1 MNKLMGAM
9 EGCKP
14 LLLSVFLF
22 LGLTA
27 CGLYWYA
34 ANDSGSMLA
43 LSLVTALLAG
53 AMLYTY
59 LSGRVHFETDL
70 LRVFGAILSLS
81 CAVFAFAFPP
91 FSVPDEFHHF
101 CSSYWMSGFFTGDSD
116 ISDSSVF
123 LMRDEDYEL
132 YDFFS
137 KNAGDM
143 LRIGIS
149 DFAAIEEAS
158 SFPMSH
164 EGGKHEVRGYEF
176 TVGSE
181 NAFAKIGSVAGVL
194 IARLFGM
201 NGLGVFYFGRLFAA
215 LQFVI
220 TILASVRLMPF
231 MFGKLAIVGTS
242 LLPMSLHLASS
253 FSYDSGIISLTILL
267 ISYLLHLMHSEGL
280 IGMRSMLLLA
290 LISAVVAPLK
300 VVYASVLLLVLCI
313 PSSKFSSKKMAFVS
327 KLAVFTAAA
336 LSLFVMRASSVGAM
350 ASASS
355 GLDYRGAEAGH
366 FYELGYFLA
375 HPLHLFKLL
384 FASFDHFAD
393 YYLFTMLGGSLGWL
407 QQDLEAPKFF
417 ILIYA
422 VLILI
427 ALQPNAYESNCLP
440 VWQRVLFCAIFLI
453 VVLGVMMS
461 MCLGWTFDTEQLI
474 LGVQGRY
481 FLPVLPLMLMAFRS
495 QRVHVSLTRPV
506 TLVIVGFSI
515 LNMVYITRILSV
527 AITLP

>member
-1 MNKLMGAM
+1 MNKLMRAA
-9 EGCKP
+9 ENHKP
-14 LLLSVFLF
+14 ILLSVFLF
-22 LGLTA
+22 FGLVA
-27 CGLYWYA
+27 SGLYWYA
-34 ANDSGSMLA
+34 VNDSGKMLA
-43 LSLVTALLAG
+43 LSLAAALLVAVL
-53 AMLYTY
+53 LYSF
-59 LSGRVHFETDL
+59 LSGRVHFEMNL
-70 LRVFGAILSLS
+70 LRAFGITLSLS

-101 CSSYWMSGFFTGDSD
+101 CSSYWMAGFFTGDSD

-123 LMRDEDYEL
+123 LMRNEDYEL
-132 YDFFS
+132 YDLFS

-143 LRIGIS
+143 ARIGIS
-149 DFAAIEEAS
+149 DFAAIDEAS
-158 SFPMSH
+158 RFPASH
-164 EGGKHEVRGYEF
+164 DGGKHEIKGYEF

-181 NAFAKIGSVAGVL
+181 NAFAKIGSVAGIL

-201 NGLGVFYFGRLFAA
+201 NGLGVFYFGRIFAA

-220 TILASVRLMPF
+220 IVLASVWLMPF

-253 FSYDSGIISLTILL
+253 FSYDSGIISLAILL
-267 ISYLLHLMHSEGL
+267 ISYLLHLMHGEGL
-280 IGMRSMLLLA
+280 IGPRSVLLLS

-313 PSSKFSSKKMAFVS
+313 PSSKFSSKKMAIVS
-327 KLAVFTAAA
+327 KFAVFAAA
-336 LSLFVMRASSVGAM
+336 AFSLFVMRAASVGAM

-355 GLDYRGAEAGH
+355 GLDYRGAEEGH
-366 FYELGYFLA
+366 FYELGYFVA
-375 HPLHLFKLL
+375 HPLHLFKLI
-384 FASFDHFAD
+384 FASIDNFAD
-393 YYLFTMLGGSLGWL
+393 YYLFTMFGGSLGWL

-417 ILIYA
+417 ILLYA
-422 VLILI
+422 VLLLV

-440 VWQRVLFCAIFLI
+440 VWQRVLFCVIFLI

-481 FLPVLPLMLMAFRS
+481 FLPVLPLMLMALRS
-495 QRVHVSLTRPV
+495 QRVQVSLARPA

-515 LNMVYITRILSV
+515 LNMVYIARILSI